1 MTGVI
6 IVPGLGNSGAQHW
19 QTQWQQRLPNAAR
32 IVLSQWQQ
40 PDLQSWVDATIT
52 AANRF
57 DDSYIVAHSFGCLAT
72 VVALQELRDR
82 VRGVLLVAPA
92 DPDKFKLAEILPH
105 STLPVLG
112 VVVGSLSDP
121 WLTWRKAQLWAQ
133 RWELPIFCAG
143 DAGHIN
149 IESVISISNPDTAR
163 GPKAGNCSKS
173 CDNRKRSSCRH
184 RYCNMRNRSER

>member
-40 PDLQSWVDATIT
+40 PDLQSWVDATIA

-57 DDSYIVAHSFGCLAT
+57 DDSYIVAHSFGCLAA
-72 VVALQELRDR
+72 VVALKELRDR

-105 STLPVLG
+105 STLPVPG

-149 IESVISISNPDTAR
+149 IESGHGAWPEGWQLLEKLRQPEAIELPPSLLQHAQPQRALT
-163 GPKAGNCSKS
+163 
-173 CDNRKRSSCRH
+173 
-184 RYCNMRNRSER
+184 Y